1 MPETSGKNRR
11 ITAFLIGAVSAALFI
26 LTVTLGVVAVTRNA
40 YGYYRAFGTAAVIV
54 SDEMMNGD
62 GDVKLT
68 VGELASFDILNSAE
82 KAELL
87 RGDVVLTETD
97 VGWKILRIVS
107 KTYEGAATVY
117 LAKSDLEPY
126 SSYVTLSPDKIIGSF
141 LHKSASNGA
150 FFMFSS
156 TFGGFIVCYVLPSL
170 LAATGVFVVLFS
182 AKKKEPKKTL

>member
-26 LTVTLGVVAVTRNA
+26 LTITLGIVSVSRNA
-40 YGYYRAFGTAAVIV
+40 YGYYGAFGTASVIV

-87 RGDVVLTETD
+87 RGDVVLTQTD
-97 VGWKILRIVS
+97 GGWKILRIIS
-107 KTYEGAATVY
+107 KTYEGEATVY
-117 LAKSDLEPY
+117 LAKADLEPY
-126 SSYVTLSPDKIIGSF
+126 SAYVTLSPDKIIGSF
-141 LHKSASNGA
+141 LYKSASNGA
-150 FFMFSS
+150 FFAFSS

-170 LAATGVFVVLFS
+170 LAAFGVFLTFYLLRKPSVS
-182 AKKKEPKKTL
+182 E